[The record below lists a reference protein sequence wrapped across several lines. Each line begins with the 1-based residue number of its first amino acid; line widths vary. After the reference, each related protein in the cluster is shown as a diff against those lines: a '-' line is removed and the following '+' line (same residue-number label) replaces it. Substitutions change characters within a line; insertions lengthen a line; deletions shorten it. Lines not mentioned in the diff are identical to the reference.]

1 MASVNPI
8 YQILVPAGMTSIGV
22 YLQSR
27 DKNTTGS
34 DDAWG
39 RILVTMSPG
48 ITAALDGTQSTK
60 VEERVMVAVRDI
72 AQARLDEIQAGKQ
85 QALAND

>member
-1 MASVNPI
+1 MAVNPI

-22 YLQSR
+22 YLQGR

-39 RILVTMSPG
+39 RILVSMSPG
-48 ITAALDGTQSTK
+48 ITAALDGTQGVK
-60 VEERVMVAVRDI
+60 AEERALTIVRDV
-72 AQARLDEIQAGKQ
+72 AQARLDEIEAEK
-85 QALAND
+85 AKTE